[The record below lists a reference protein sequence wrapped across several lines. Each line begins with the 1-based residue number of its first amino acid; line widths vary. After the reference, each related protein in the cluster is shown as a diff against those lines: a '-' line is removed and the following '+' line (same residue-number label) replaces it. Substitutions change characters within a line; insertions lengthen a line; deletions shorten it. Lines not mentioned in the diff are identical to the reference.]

1 MSLSDSVIRGLK
13 ERAQEAVRELLEKRD
28 ALTIINEEMIPA
40 LDVVGK
46 GFEKGTVF
54 LPQLLMSAEAA
65 KAAFEVIKDKM
76 SASGQT
82 AEKKGTVILA
92 TVKGDIH
99 DIGKNI
105 VKVLLENYSFD
116 IIDLGKDVPPE
127 KIVEMY
133 HLWEQGYEVVEGVK
147 TDRGE
152 ESPFHAFAARCF
164 YDLISKAV
172 GIDMSS
178 ASDFKLLDR
187 KAINAL
193 LTIREKNVFFR
204 ALSFW
209 VGFKTTTVEFEVRER
224 TAGSSKWSTRSLMR
238 YAVNNITSFSAAPM
252 QVVTVLGV
260 LMLLIS
266 VILGVTTLVQKLRG
280 TALGGFTTVIIIQLF
295 TGSIIM
301 ISLGIIGYYIAKMY
315 EEVKGRPKFIVAETC
330 GEKNDAESLIG

>member
-1 MSLSDSVIRGLK
+1 MILSD
-13 ERAQEAVRELLEKRD
+13 
-28 ALTIINEEMIPA
+28 
-40 LDVVGK
+40 
-46 GFEKGTVF
+46 
-54 LPQLLMSAEAA
+54 
-65 KAAFEVIKDKM
+65 
-76 SASGQT
+76 
-82 AEKKGTVILA
+82 KKGGMMEKLLTVILPA
-92 TVKGDIH
+92 YNEEDNIH
-99 DIGKNI
+99 PAAETISG
-105 VKVLLENYSFD
+105 LLEREHIPFELLFVNDGSKDGTWTAIQRESALNGAVRGLRFSRNFGKESA
-116 IIDLGKDVPPE
+116 IFAGLANARGGCAVVIDCDLQHPPE

>member
-1 MSLSDSVIRGLK
+1 MEK
-13 ERAQEAVRELLEKRD
+13 LL
-28 ALTIINEEMIPA
+28 
-40 LDVVGK
+40 
-46 GFEKGTVF
+46 
-54 LPQLLMSAEAA
+54 
-65 KAAFEVIKDKM
+65 
-76 SASGQT
+76 
-82 AEKKGTVILA
+82 TVILPA
-92 TVKGDIH
+92 YNEEDNIH
-99 DIGKNI
+99 PAAETISG
-105 VKVLLENYSFD
+105 LLEREHIPFELLFVNDGSRDGTWTAIQRESALNGAVRGLRFSRNFGKESA
-116 IIDLGKDVPPE
+116 IFAGLANARGGCAVVIDCDLQHPPE

-133 HLWEQGYEVVEGVK
+133 RLWEQGYEVVEGVK

>member
-1 MSLSDSVIRGLK
+1 MILSD
-13 ERAQEAVRELLEKRD
+13 
-28 ALTIINEEMIPA
+28 
-40 LDVVGK
+40 
-46 GFEKGTVF
+46 
-54 LPQLLMSAEAA
+54 
-65 KAAFEVIKDKM
+65 
-76 SASGQT
+76 
-82 AEKKGTVILA
+82 KKGGMMEKLLTVILPA
-92 TVKGDIH
+92 YNEEDNIH
-99 DIGKNI
+99 PAAETISG
-105 VKVLLENYSFD
+105 LLEREHIPFELLFVNDGSRDGTWTAIQRESALNGAVRGLRFSRNFGKESA
-116 IIDLGKDVPPE
+116 IFAGLANARGGCAVVIDCDLQHPPE

-133 HLWEQGYEVVEGVK
+133 RLWEQGYEVVEGVK

-330 GEKNDAESLIG
+330 GEKNDVESLIG

>member
-1 MSLSDSVIRGLK
+1 MILSD
-13 ERAQEAVRELLEKRD
+13 
-28 ALTIINEEMIPA
+28 
-40 LDVVGK
+40 
-46 GFEKGTVF
+46 EKGGMMEK
-54 LPQLLMSAEAA
+54 LL
-65 KAAFEVIKDKM
+65 
-76 SASGQT
+76 
-82 AEKKGTVILA
+82 TVILPA
-92 TVKGDIH
+92 YNEEDNIH
-99 DIGKNI
+99 PAAETISG
-105 VKVLLENYSFD
+105 LLEREHIPFELLFVNDGSKDGTWTAIQRESALNGAVRGLRFSRHFGKESA
-116 IIDLGKDVPPE
+116 IFAGLANARGGCAVVIDCDLQHPPE

-133 HLWEQGYEVVEGVK
+133 RLWEQGYEVVEGVK

>member
-1 MSLSDSVIRGLK
+1 MEK
-13 ERAQEAVRELLEKRD
+13 LL
-28 ALTIINEEMIPA
+28 
-40 LDVVGK
+40 
-46 GFEKGTVF
+46 
-54 LPQLLMSAEAA
+54 
-65 KAAFEVIKDKM
+65 
-76 SASGQT
+76 
-82 AEKKGTVILA
+82 TVILPA
-92 TVKGDIH
+92 YNEEDNIH
-99 DIGKNI
+99 PAAETISG
-105 VKVLLENYSFD
+105 LLEREHIPFELLFVNDGSKDGTWTAIQRESALNGAVRGLRFSRNFGKESA
-116 IIDLGKDVPPE
+116 IFAGLANARGGCAVVIDCDLQQPPE

-133 HLWEQGYEVVEGVK
+133 RLWEQGYEVVEGVK

-330 GEKNDAESLIG
+330 GEKNDAEFLIG

>member
-1 MSLSDSVIRGLK
+1 MILSD
-13 ERAQEAVRELLEKRD
+13 
-28 ALTIINEEMIPA
+28 
-40 LDVVGK
+40 
-46 GFEKGTVF
+46 EKGGMMEK
-54 LPQLLMSAEAA
+54 LL
-65 KAAFEVIKDKM
+65 
-76 SASGQT
+76 
-82 AEKKGTVILA
+82 TVILPA
-92 TVKGDIH
+92 YNEEDNIH
-99 DIGKNI
+99 PAAETISG
-105 VKVLLENYSFD
+105 LLEREHIPFELLFVNDGSRDGTWTAIQRESALNGAVRGLRFSRNFGKESA
-116 IIDLGKDVPPE
+116 IFAGLANARGGCAVVIDCDLQHPPE

-133 HLWEQGYEVVEGVK
+133 RLWEQGYEVVEGVK

>member
-1 MSLSDSVIRGLK
+1 MILSD
-13 ERAQEAVRELLEKRD
+13 
-28 ALTIINEEMIPA
+28 
-40 LDVVGK
+40 
-46 GFEKGTVF
+46 EKGGMMEK
-54 LPQLLMSAEAA
+54 LL
-65 KAAFEVIKDKM
+65 
-76 SASGQT
+76 
-82 AEKKGTVILA
+82 TVILPA
-92 TVKGDIH
+92 YNEEDNIH
-99 DIGKNI
+99 PAAETISG
-105 VKVLLENYSFD
+105 LLEGEHIPFELLFVNDGSKDGTWTAIQRESALNGAVRGLRFSRNFGKESA
-116 IIDLGKDVPPE
+116 IFAGLANARGGCAVVIDCDLQHPPE

-133 HLWEQGYEVVEGVK
+133 RLWEQGYEVVEGVK

>member
-1 MSLSDSVIRGLK
+1 MILSD
-13 ERAQEAVRELLEKRD
+13 
-28 ALTIINEEMIPA
+28 
-40 LDVVGK
+40 
-46 GFEKGTVF
+46 
-54 LPQLLMSAEAA
+54 
-65 KAAFEVIKDKM
+65 
-76 SASGQT
+76 
-82 AEKKGTVILA
+82 KKGGMMEKLLTVILPA
-92 TVKGDIH
+92 YNEEDNIH
-99 DIGKNI
+99 PAAETISG
-105 VKVLLENYSFD
+105 LLEGEHIPFELLFVNDGSKDGTWTAIQRESALNGAVRGLRFSRNFGKESA
-116 IIDLGKDVPPE
+116 IFAGLANARGGCAVVIDCDLQHPPE

-133 HLWEQGYEVVEGVK
+133 RLWEQGYEVVEGVK

-164 YDLISKAV
+164 YNLISKAV

>member
-1 MSLSDSVIRGLK
+1 MEK
-13 ERAQEAVRELLEKRD
+13 LL
-28 ALTIINEEMIPA
+28 
-40 LDVVGK
+40 
-46 GFEKGTVF
+46 
-54 LPQLLMSAEAA
+54 
-65 KAAFEVIKDKM
+65 
-76 SASGQT
+76 
-82 AEKKGTVILA
+82 TVILPA
-92 TVKGDIH
+92 YNEEDNIH
-99 DIGKNI
+99 PAAETISG
-105 VKVLLENYSFD
+105 LLEREHIPFELLFVNDGSKDGTWTAIQRESALNGAVRGLRFSRNFGKESA
-116 IIDLGKDVPPE
+116 IFAGLANARGGCAVVIDCDLQHPPE

-133 HLWEQGYEVVEGVK
+133 RLWEQGYEVVEGVK

-224 TAGSSKWSTRSLMR
+224 TVGSSKWSTRSLMR